1 MTKKTDKL
9 WPSPDYFRQLERVRA
24 AVGKAVYLAELR
36 DTAINTGVKISDE
49 ALKLLAVVDYP
60 EPDPYRQL
68 FPHILVFNDGRGVNL
83 GRIARISVN
92 TAFGPSAED
101 VLYQNQEF
109 LQEVL
114 FAPRV
119 LSQQSIANTSKS
131 ILALM
136 FGDQPG
142 QLLAGCYDDKDKL
155 PDAPVN
161 RLSEDKN
168 SGG

>member
-9 WPSPDYFRQLERVRA
+9 WPSPDYFRQLERVYS
-24 AVGKAVYLAELR
+24 AVGKAVYLAELC
-36 DTAINTGVKISDE
+36 DTTVNTGVKISDE

-119 LSQQSIANTSKS
+119 LSQQSIADTSAS
-131 ILALM
+131 LLAQM
-136 FGDQPG
+136 FGGQPG
-142 QLLAGCYDDKDKL
+142 RLLAECYDDDGKL
-155 PDAPVN
+155 LDTPAKA
-161 RLSEDKN
+161 LSQGKN
-168 SGG
+168 SGE